1 MLASIFDVKR
11 VILKALT
18 CIIYRYVTR
27 KLETCLQRVPR
38 HRRSRA
44 HVFFG
49 EHFVQAGLT
58 VFKCDVVLK
67 TDKSVWPNPLADLR
81 PTTKVMG

>member
-49 EHFVQAGLT
+49 EHFVQAGISLSKTAIWLT
-58 VFKCDVVLK
+58 SFYNFLLLW
-67 TDKSVWPNPLADLR
+67 KSNESDYV
-81 PTTKVMG
+81 

>member
-1 MLASIFDVKR
+1 MLASIFDAKR

-27 KLETCLQRVPR
+27 KSETCLQRVPR

-49 EHFVQAGLT
+49 EHFVQAGLHSRFF
-58 VFKCDVVLK
+58 FKSANK
-67 TDKSVWPNPLADLR
+67 AISRKKATS
-81 PTTKVMG
+81 